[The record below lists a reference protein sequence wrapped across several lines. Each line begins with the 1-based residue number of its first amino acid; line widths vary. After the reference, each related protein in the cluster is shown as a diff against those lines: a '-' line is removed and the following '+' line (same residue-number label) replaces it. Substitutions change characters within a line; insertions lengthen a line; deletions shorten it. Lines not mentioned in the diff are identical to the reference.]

1 MYYLNKKL
9 VLGRQREEDP
19 ESEAI
24 LTTSKFEI
32 SLGLHSRALSK

>member
-24 LTTSKFEI
+24 LDYKQVRDQ
-32 SLGLHSRALSK
+32 LGVT